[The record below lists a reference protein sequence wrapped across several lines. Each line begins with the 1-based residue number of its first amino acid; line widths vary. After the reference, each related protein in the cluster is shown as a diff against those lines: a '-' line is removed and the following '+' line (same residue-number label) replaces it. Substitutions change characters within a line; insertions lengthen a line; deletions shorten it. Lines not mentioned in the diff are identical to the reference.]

1 MSSPPFQ
8 VLFDSRKL
16 NGAQFTRVS
25 REIGS
30 PALRATRL
38 ARKEALIVIIL
49 FIILLAVLAFLGFS
63 STGAK
68 DQLSKYLT
76 FANSGEEVVIRDR
89 DRPMAKLAPFL
100 AESAEAPQ

>member
-1 MSSPPFQ
+1 
-8 VLFDSRKL
+8 
-16 NGAQFTRVS
+16 
-25 REIGS
+25 
-30 PALRATRL
+30 L

-49 FIILLAVLAFLGFS
+49 FIVLLAVLASLGFS

-68 DQLSKYLT
+68 DELSKYLT
-76 FANSGEEVVIRDR
+76 FANSGDEVVIRDR